1 MLGDTRSA
9 LLPAIL
15 FALSLAFDVGHAVMD
30 VNRLSYWSQDAVAIG
45 AAALLLI
52 GVPAAISFVVLRGVL
67 GRWAVRWSGDGTAAA
82 LGVVLAGVVIY
93 GVAASIVDSAEAG
106 SFLRSH
112 LGLACFVGVA
122 MLTLWRRPGARLAL
136 VGAFVAGAAVT
147 VAGGGRNVPYAS
159 VVAQV
164 NRLRVSP
171 VPFAGRVLLLGVD
184 GLGWG
189 TLQRWAAAHRSENYA
204 WFRQHALQAPLDT
217 LVPTLSPRIWS
228 SIATG
233 VPPEDHGVVG
243 FTSLDYPGLYHSR
256 LLTPPFEGAFYW
268 TRLLQQLG
276 AAQRLPVSSLDLRKP
291 PIWELLARPA
301 YPVDVL
307 AWWASWPAQP
317 ILGRMVSDRF
327 YFSRDE
333 LDAGSD
339 QPAPRRPAA
348 YGARSASQRAQTS
361 SREAQTP
368 SQQARTDQGQSGRD
382 AANPPEAPDGLTFP
396 PQLEQALEPLR
407 RSPESMSDSELAQF
421 LNPPAG
427 EGRDPAAGTHAHD
440 PRAEIR
446 YAYTS
451 DETWFGIAMKFLD
464 DEPRNSTMVAYFRGV
479 DMVSHGA
486 TRFSHL
492 YAETD
497 AANRETDYIYNEAL
511 CRYYDYAFSRLRE
524 LIEKAG
530 SNTVV
535 LIVSDHGFEHE
546 GDGEFGHYHAPQGV
560 FMALGGGR
568 TGVDAAESFHVYDV
582 APTLLWLRGY
592 PAGEDMPGRAH
603 DELFPNLQAGQ
614 RQTLATYG
622 YRLVEPGASLDD
634 AKADE
639 EMMRLL
645 KTLGYVQ

>member
-1 MLGDTRSA
+1 
-9 LLPAIL
+9 
-15 FALSLAFDVGHAVMD
+15 
-30 VNRLSYWSQDAVAIG
+30 
-45 AAALLLI
+45 
-52 GVPAAISFVVLRGVL
+52 
-67 GRWAVRWSGDGTAAA
+67 
-82 LGVVLAGVVIY
+82 
-93 GVAASIVDSAEAG
+93 
-106 SFLRSH
+106 
-112 LGLACFVGVA
+112 
-122 MLTLWRRPGARLAL
+122 
-136 VGAFVAGAAVT
+136 VGAVVT
-147 VAGGGRNVPYAS
+147 MASGGRSVPYAS
-159 VVAQV
+159 VVEQV

-184 GLGWG
+184 GLGWN
-189 TLQRWAAAHRSENYA
+189 TLQRWAAAHPSENYA

-233 VPPEDHGVVG
+233 VPPEDHGVAG
-243 FTSLDYPGLYHSR
+243 FTSLDYPGLSHSR

-268 TRLLQQLG
+268 ASVLQEVG
-276 AAQRLPVSSLDLRKP
+276 AAHRLPVSSLDLRKP

-307 AWWASWPAQP
+307 AWWATWPAQP
-317 ILGRMVSDRF
+317 IAGRMVSDRF
-327 YFSRDE
+327 YFSRHGP
-333 LDAGSD
+333 DAGVEQATPLS
-339 QPAPRRPAA
+339 PAA
-348 YGARSASQRAQTS
+348 TAARSQ
-361 SREAQTP
+361 P
-368 SQQARTDQGQSGRD
+368 
-382 AANPPEAPDGLTFP
+382 NPAESPDGLTFP

-407 RSPESMSDSELAQF
+407 RSPEDMTDGELARF
-421 LNPPAG
+421 LNAPPDQEQDSG
-427 EGRDPAAGTHAHD
+427 PAASQTHD

-451 DETWFGIAMKFLD
+451 DETWFRIAMKFLD
-464 DEPRNSTMVAYFRGV
+464 NEPRNGTMVAYFRGV
-479 DMVSHGA
+479 DMVSHGT

-492 YAETD
+492 YPETD
-497 AANRETDYIYNEAL
+497 AANRETRYVYSEAL

-530 SNTVV
+530 NNAVV

-546 GDGEFGHYHAPQGV
+546 GEGEFGHYHAPQGV

-568 TGVDAAESFHVYDV
+568 AGVDGDETYHVYDI

-603 DELFPNLQAGQ
+603 DELFPSLRAA
-614 RQTLATYG
+614 RRHRLETYG
-622 YRLVEPGASLDD
+622 YRLAEAGASLDD
-634 AKADE
+634 AKTDE